1 MASGFPEFKNV
12 SQPALEEDILNWWDE
27 AQIFE
32 RCVAERA
39 DAPGFSFFEGPPTA
53 NGRPGIHHVLS
64 RTIKDL
70 FCRYKTLKGFQVFR
84 KAGWDTH
91 GLPVEI
97 EVEKAL
103 GLDGRAQIEAYGIAE
118 FNAACR
124 ESVNRYKRDW
134 DSLTRR
140 IGYWVDLEHPYVTY
154 HTNYIE
160 SIWWLVKRIHERG
173 LLYKGYKIQ
182 WYSPGSGTVLSSH
195 EVSLGYKEVTDPSV
209 YVRFRLRDE
218 PNTALLA
225 WTTTPWTLPA
235 NVALAVGP
243 DIEYVKVRLGAGET
257 AEHLILAAARL
268 SALREDHEVLE
279 RYRGRDLVGLRY
291 ERLFELPG
299 GPALDAAWRV
309 VAADYVSTE
318 DGTGIVHI
326 APAFGAEDYDVGQRE
341 GLPMQNPMGPDGKF
355 IAGTPLVDGL
365 WFKDAN
371 RVINRDLRARGLLFR
386 EDSYLHNYPHDWRKG
401 TPLMSYPV
409 ESWFIR
415 TSAVKDQLVALNQ
428 TINWQP
434 PSIRDGRFGNW
445 LENNVDWALSRKRY
459 WGTPLPIWAS
469 DAPGSTYFEVI
480 GSVAELREKCGADL
494 PVGDAL
500 DLHRP
505 FVDTLVWPAPD
516 GGTMRRVLDVMDVW
530 FDSGAMPFAQWH
542 YPFENKE
549 AFERSF
555 PADFICEGVDQ
566 TRGWFYTL
574 HAIATLTMDS
584 VSFRNCVV
592 NGLILDEKG
601 EKMSKSKGNTIDP
614 FAVVAEHGAD
624 VVRWYM
630 MSNSPPWDNMK
641 FALRGLV
648 ETRNKFFSTLENVYR
663 FFASYANIDGYT
675 GHEAR
680 IPLAERKELDRWIR
694 SRLNATVAVADQA
707 YAEYDATR
715 AARAVEAFVE
725 ELSNWYIRRSR
736 DRFWA
741 SRKGAAAG
749 DDQDKLA
756 AYQTTCECLLA
767 VAKLMSPIAPFFGEW
782 LFRNLN
788 GKLGWDAAPSVHMSE
803 FPVVDAA
810 ADEPALEHRMGLA
823 RNIVSLTLLLRNRVG
838 INVRQPLSRILLV
851 GGPEAVDMA
860 AIEDVREII
869 LDEVNVRAIEYATDS
884 AQLVRRSAKA
894 NFKKLG
900 ARLGKQM
907 KAAAA
912 AIAALDSAT
921 VGSLLSAGFV
931 EVDLDGV
938 ATRIDAQELEI
949 ISEEVGGWLVA
960 QEGSITVALD
970 SQLTPELLEQG
981 YARELVRCV
990 QSLRKKADLAL
1001 TDRIRVEYAV
1011 SPPVAAAIAKHGE
1024 YICSEVLALSLTA
1037 EGAPTGE
1044 ASEGFEIAGEAA
1056 QLAISRA

>member
-1 MASGFPEFKNV
+1 MASGFPEFRQI
-12 SQPALEEDILNWWDE
+12 SQPALEEDILKWWDE

-32 RCVAERA
+32 RCVAEREG
-39 DAPGFSFFEGPPTA
+39 APSFSFFEGPPTA

-103 GLDGRAQIEAYGIAE
+103 GLDGRAQIEAFGIAE

-134 DSLTRR
+134 DNLTRR

-209 YVRFRLRDE
+209 YVRFRLHEVPD
-218 PNTALLA
+218 TCLLA
-225 WTTTPWTLPA
+225 WTTTPWTLPS

-243 DIEYVKVRLGAGET
+243 DIEYVKVRLDAAEGAQY
-257 AEHLILAAARL
+257 LILAEARL
-268 SALREDHEVLE
+268 AALREAHEVVE
-279 RYRGRDLVGLRY
+279 RMRGRDLVGIRY
-291 ERLFELPG
+291 QRLFELPG
-299 GPALDAAWRV
+299 APAEDAAWRV

-326 APAFGAEDYDVGQRE
+326 APAFGAEDYEVGQRE
-341 GLPMQNPMGPDGKF
+341 GLPMLNPMGPDGKF
-355 IAGTPLVDGL
+355 LAGTPLVEGL

-371 RVINRDLRARGLLFR
+371 RLINRDLRARGLLFR

-415 TSAVKDQLVALNQ
+415 TSAVKDQLVGLNQ

-469 DAPGSTYFEVI
+469 DAPGSSYVEVI
-480 GSVAELREKCGADL
+480 GSVAELREKCGASL
-494 PVGDAL
+494 PEGDAL

-505 FVDTLVWPAPD
+505 FVDGLTWPAPD

-663 FFASYANIDGYT
+663 FFASYANIDGFT
-675 GHEAR
+675 GAEAR
-680 IPLAERKELDRWIR
+680 VPPGRRKELDRWIR
-694 SRLNATVAVADQA
+694 SRLNATVRTADQA
-707 YAEYDATR
+707 YADYDATR

-741 SRKGAAAG
+741 SRKAVGAT
-749 DDQDKLA
+749 DDDSDKLS

-767 VAKLMSPIAPFFGEW
+767 VAKLMSPIAPFFAEW

-788 GKLGWDAAPSVHMSE
+788 DKLGWDAAPSVHMSD
-803 FPVVDAA
+803 FPVPDAA
-810 ADEPALEHRMGLA
+810 ADEPALEHRMTLA
-823 RNIVSLTLLLRNRVG
+823 RDIVSLTLLLRNRAG

-869 LDEVNVRAIEYATDS
+869 LDEVNVRAIEYAADS
-884 AQLVRRSAKA
+884 AHLVRRAAKA

-907 KAAAA
+907 KAVAA

-921 VGSLLSAGFV
+921 VGSLLAAGHIDLTV
-931 EVDLDGV
+931 EGQQCRVE
-938 ATRIDAQELEI
+938 AHELEI
-949 ISEEVGGWLVA
+949 LSEEVGDWLVA

-970 SQLTPELLEQG
+970 SRLSPALLEQG
-981 YARELVRCV
+981 YAREFVRAV

-1001 TDRIRVEYAV
+1001 TDRIRVAYAV
-1011 SPPVAAAIAKHGE
+1011 CPAVAAAIDNHRD
-1024 YICSEVLALSLTA
+1024 YIAGEVLALALSA
-1037 EGAPTGE
+1037 DAAPAGE
-1044 ASEGFEIAGEAA
+1044 AVEAFDIAGEPATV
-1056 QLAISRA
+1056 AITR